1 MKKQKKKL
9 NLEAF
14 AEKAK
19 GQILTKPAT
28 KAVKGGEGAQVEFI
42 VEEDLVV
49 F

>member
-9 NLEAF
+9 TLEAF
-14 AEKAK
+14 AEKAE

-42 VEEDLVV
+42 VEDDLML
-49 F
+49 